1 MTARAEGPM
10 RRRDV
15 AFLVFSLLAL
25 ALCVGLGVWQVERLQ
40 WKRALLAQM
49 SGRMAAEP
57 LPLPE
62 VEGRRRAGEDIEFLR
77 AGATG
82 RFDAGEVRYFA
93 TRDRVVGWQLVS
105 PFETTDGE
113 TVLVDR
119 GFVPDEARAEA
130 VSPPPGVVTING
142 IVRTHAGGRGAFT
155 PADKP
160 AEGVFYA
167 WSPAAMGAA
176 LHVERPLGFIL
187 HAEPS
192 ADAPRWP
199 APALPD
205 PGSIPNNHLQ
215 YAITWFGLALAL
227 AVIMGLQGRRIRRP

>member
-1 MTARAEGPM
+1 M
-10 RRRDV
+10 RGRNL
-15 AFLVFSLLAL
+15 AFLAFCVAGLV
-25 ALCVGLGVWQVERLQ
+25 LCLGLGVWQVERLQ
-40 WKRALLAQM
+40 WKRALLARM
-49 SGRMAAEP
+49 SERMAAEP
-57 LPLPE
+57 LSLPE
-62 VEGRRRAGEDIEFLR
+62 VESRRRAGEDIEFLR

-82 RFDAGEVRYFA
+82 RFRQGEVRYFA
-93 TRDRVVGWQLVS
+93 TRDRMVGWQLAS

-130 VSPPPGVVTING
+130 APPPSGPVTIIG
-142 IVRTHAGGRGAFT
+142 IVRTHDGGRGVFT
-155 PADKP
+155 PDDKP

-167 WSPAAMGAA
+167 WSPDVMGEA
-176 LHVERPLGFIL
+176 LHVDSPLGFIL
-187 HAEPS
+187 HAGPS

-227 AVIMGLQGRRIRRP
+227 AVIMGLQLRRFRRP